1 MTRALLMT
9 AMLLLA
15 GCGSVTRLRPTGDMT
30 PVPKAAAADRIETA
44 AELMTPSTQAQPD
57 RQADLLAKSAV
68 RKDDPFA
75 LPPGP
80 QSGQPAFRSGGASAV
95 PQPTNTAQDRNETG
109 QGLPE
114 TIDANDDTPD
124 DPNAPAPTPVPDKTP
139 DSAPGNS
146 SQ

>member
-1 MTRALLMT
+1 MMRALLMT
-9 AMLLLA
+9 TTMLALLT
-15 GCGSVTRLRPTGDMT
+15 GCGSVTRLRPTSDMK

-57 RQADLLAKSAV
+57 RQADLIAKSTE

-80 QSGQPAFRSGGASAV
+80 NSGKPAFRGGGASAV
-95 PQPTNTAQDRNETG
+95 PPPANTAQDRNETG

-124 DPNAPAPTPVPDKTP
+124 APASDKTP
-139 DSAPGNS
+139 ANPPGSNP
-146 SQ
+146 Q